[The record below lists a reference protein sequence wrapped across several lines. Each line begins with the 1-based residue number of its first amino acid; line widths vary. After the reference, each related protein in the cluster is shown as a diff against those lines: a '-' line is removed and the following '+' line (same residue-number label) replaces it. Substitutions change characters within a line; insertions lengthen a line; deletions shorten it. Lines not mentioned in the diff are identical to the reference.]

1 MLVHRHIRVRGIVQG
16 VGFRPFIHKLA
27 RRHEIMGEVVN
38 DTLGVD
44 IHAEGEEEELDAFI
58 RAIEEES
65 PPLARVFSVHWKSEE
80 VRGYSDFSI
89 GKSRNTE
96 ERLAFYSPDMALCPD
111 CLAEFFDPDDRRFRY
126 PFITCINCGPRFSIV
141 TDVPYDRP
149 NTEMVH
155 FPMCPKCQEEYDFV
169 EDRRFHSQPNACPL
183 CGPELQ
189 LFNRD
194 AKQLNVRPEDVPLR
208 ALEMLEVGNILAV
221 KGIGGYHLV
230 VDAHRDDVL
239 TELRKRKRRPFK
251 PFALMASSLEVI
263 RKYVHVNERE
273 EGLLLSPER
282 PILLLR
288 SKGESDLSRKVAPG
302 MGTLGFMLP
311 YTPLQHLLF
320 ETKPDRVL
328 VMTSANISDEPIV
341 FREKDAFHRLGKIAD
356 AFVTC
361 NREIA
366 AQSDDSVLMVVD
378 DEPVF
383 VRRSRGYVP
392 APFFSRN
399 TPARVLAMGGDKKN
413 AFALAREDVVIMS
426 QYLGDMADMLTHK
439 TFRESVEHFIHV
451 FDMKPDVI
459 VADMHPGY
467 MTRIFADEMAEG
479 GVRRMDVQH
488 HHAHAVSVME
498 EENLDGPVIGVS
510 YDGTGYGPDGTLWG
524 SEVLICDRKS
534 YRRAGHFT
542 EFPLPGGE
550 SAIRDVWKIGHS
562 LLLQA
567 FGDVPGNFRTPET
580 GLLLEGLFAGVNAP
594 LSCSI
599 GRIFDGMASILG
611 ITQRVTGE
619 AEAAQLL
626 EERALLCKNEP
637 APPVTAGVIKGN
649 GIYLADTGKLVQE
662 VLLYH
667 EKRGSLEESAR
678 FFHEY
683 IISITGEIVTALG
696 KDEGLDRVVLTG
708 GVFNNRL
715 LLSGIT
721 RLLRKK
727 GFQVYTN
734 RKVPVNDGGIALGQ
748 VAVAR
753 EWLLDF

>member
-1 MLVHRHIRVRGIVQG
+1 MMVHRHIRVRGIVQG

-27 RRHEIMGEVVN
+27 RLHGVRGEVVN

-44 IHAEGEEEELDAFI
+44 IHAEGEEAELDAFI
-58 RAIEEES
+58 RAIEEDV
-65 PPLARVFSVHWKSEE
+65 PPLARIASVQWKEE
-80 VRGYSDFSI
+80 VLRGYSNFTI
-89 GKSRNTE
+89 GKSRSSE

-111 CLAEFFDPDDRRFRY
+111 CLGEFLDPGDRRFRY

-155 FPMCPKCQEEYDFV
+155 FPMCPECQEEYDSV
-169 EDRRFHSQPNACPL
+169 ENRRFHSQPNACSL
-183 CGPELQ
+183 CGPQLQ
-189 LFNRD
+189 IFDSEGN
-194 AKQLNVRPEDVPLR
+194 QLDVKPEDVPDR
-208 ALEMLEVGNILAV
+208 TLEMLDEGMILAV

-230 VDAHRDDVL
+230 ADAHRDDSL
-239 TELRKRKRRPFK
+239 KKLRKRKHRPFK
-251 PFALMASSLEVI
+251 PFALMASSLDVI
-263 RKYVHVNERE
+263 RKYAYIS
-273 EGLLLSPER
+273 EGEQELLLSPER
-282 PILLLR
+282 PILLFR
-288 SKGESDLSRKVAPG
+288 SRGESDMSREVAPG

-311 YTPLQHLLF
+311 YTPLQYLLF
-320 ETKPDRVL
+320 ETRPERVL

-341 FREKDAFHRLGKIAD
+341 FREKDAFRRLGNIAD
-356 AFVTC
+356 FFVTF

-366 AQSDDSVLMVVD
+366 AQSDDSVLMVVEE
-378 DEPVF
+378 EPVF

-413 AFALAREDVVIMS
+413 AFALARKDVVIMS
-426 QYLGDMADMLTHK
+426 QYLGDMADMLTHR
-439 TFRESVEHFIHV
+439 TFRETVKHFIHV
-451 FDMKPDVI
+451 FDMEPDLI

-467 MTRIFADEMAEG
+467 MTRLFADEMAEG
-479 GVRRMDVQH
+479 KISRMDVQH

-498 EENLDGPVIGVS
+498 EENLDGPVIGIS

-524 SEVLICDRKS
+524 SEILICDRKD

-567 FGDVPGNFRTPET
+567 FGEVPEEFRTPET
-580 GLLLEGLFAGVNAP
+580 GLLLEGLSAGLNAP

-599 GRIFDGMASILG
+599 GRIFDGMASLLG
-611 ITQRVTGE
+611 ITQKVTGE

-626 EERALLCKNEP
+626 EERAHLCQYEP
-637 APPVTAGVIKGN
+637 GIADIDGLDLQDGV
-649 GIYLADTGKLVQE
+649 YLADTGELVRS
-662 VLLYH
+662 VLTFH
-667 EKRGSLEESAR
+667 GKKGSPEESAR
-678 FFHEY
+678 FFHDS
-683 IISITGEIVTALG
+683 IIAMTGEIVTALG
-696 KDEGLDRVVLTG
+696 KDLGLDRVVLTG
-708 GVFNNRL
+708 GVFNNRI

-721 RLLRKK
+721 RYLRER
-727 GFQVYTN
+727 GFWVYTN

-753 EWLLDF
+753 EFLSGS